1 MLNICK
7 VRGGAYIIK
16 NMRSIFA
23 QLNDFV
29 YRYDGKNSIRAKARN
44 NPKENLFLW
53 SDFLF
58 IAVCSNI
65 SISTMLTHFLTR
77 KKLKETVNS
86 LY

>member
-7 VRGGAYIIK
+7 VRGGAHIIK

-44 NPKENLFLW
+44 N
-53 SDFLF
+53 S
-58 IAVCSNI
+58 
-65 SISTMLTHFLTR
+65 
-77 KKLKETVNS
+77 
-86 LY
+86 